1 MKFYLIGGIDLN
13 VAENS
18 VEIERKALADAKNKN
33 VFVLDLTSNNPEKLA
48 KYRNVLTSYLKKA
61 GAEKIRFISSYDST
75 NKMEKGIREAGLVYI
90 PGGDTEVLMQNIE
103 ERNLKPIL
111 RSLKSVLVGNSAGA
125 LAMCEE
131 VILTKD
137 EDVTETKVLPG
148 LGLVPFSVEVHYD
161 ETHDKELFELSKDRE
176 IYAIPEKCVIA
187 YDRKMNFIGDIWKF
201 SRGKREKIN

>member
-13 VAENS
+13 AAENS

-61 GAEKIRFISSYDST
+61 GAEKIRFISSCDST

-137 EDVTETKVLPG
+137 EDVAETKVLPG